1 MGRQMEQIDFQ
12 KILSELSV
20 IGFSPIPNLVKIN
33 IPDAKKVLFNGLNYF
48 TNGAAKWLN
57 EYDEIA
63 RWLSDNQGRG
73 LLCFGNCGRGK
84 TLICAR
90 ILPLVLSHYCRKIIS
105 CYDAQQMNADIDT
118 VKRNHII
125 YIDDIGTESY
135 SVKYGEKRFAFP
147 EIVDEAEKKGKLL
160 ILSTNLSL
168 DEIAQKYGERTM
180 DRLVSITARVKF
192 QGASLRK

>member
-1 MGRQMEQIDFQ
+1 
-12 KILSELSV
+12 
-20 IGFSPIPNLVKIN
+20 
-33 IPDAKKVLFNGLNYF
+33 
-48 TNGAAKWLN
+48 
-57 EYDEIA
+57 
-63 RWLSDNQGRG
+63 
-73 LLCFGNCGRGK
+73 
-84 TLICAR
+84 
-90 ILPLVLSHYCRKIIS
+90 
-105 CYDAQQMNADIDT
+105 MNADIDT